1 MIKVQEEVKKIL
13 LRKHNVFFR
22 DKATVIFAASNFLK
36 RGLYARKDDLLLY
49 FLFIFN
55 LIWIIHTFQVIQA
68 SSIFFRSFFCF
79 IFISLFFSYLN
90 ILPSSH
96 AFQNVKSL
104 VYLKYVLLINF
115 QYAYLAI

>member
-1 MIKVQEEVKKIL
+1 MVKVQEEVKKIL

-55 LIWIIHTFQVIQA
+55 LI
-68 SSIFFRSFFCF
+68 
-79 IFISLFFSYLN
+79 
-90 ILPSSH
+90 
-96 AFQNVKSL
+96 
-104 VYLKYVLLINF
+104 
-115 QYAYLAI
+115 